1 VLVTTASGIHA
12 GPLAE
17 FVLMAALMFTKRA
30 FHLLEAKERREFARF
45 CAGELRGRTLAIVGP
60 GKIGREI
67 ARLARAFGMTVS
79 AMGRGRH
86 TPEALGVDRVYTRP
100 QLRALLAEADVVVLA
115 APHPPE
121 TENLLGAAELAAM
134 KPTAILI
141 NVARGELVDE
151 EALVAALAAG
161 RLAGAAL
168 DVFRREPLPPDSP
181 LWALPNVLL
190 NPHSASTADSENAK
204 LTALFCENLRHYL
217 AGHPERMRNILDK
230 GRLY

>member
-1 VLVTTASGIHA
+1 
-12 GPLAE
+12 
-17 FVLMAALMFTKRA
+17 
-30 FHLLEAKERREFARF
+30 
-45 CAGELRGRTLAIVGP
+45 
-60 GKIGREI
+60 
-67 ARLARAFGMTVS
+67 
-79 AMGRGRH
+79 
-86 TPEALGVDRVYTRP
+86 
-100 QLRALLAEADVVVLA
+100 
-115 APHPPE
+115 
-121 TENLLGAAELAAM
+121 M

-151 EALVAALAAG
+151 EALVAALAEG

-217 AGHPERMRNILDK
+217 DGHPERMRNILDK